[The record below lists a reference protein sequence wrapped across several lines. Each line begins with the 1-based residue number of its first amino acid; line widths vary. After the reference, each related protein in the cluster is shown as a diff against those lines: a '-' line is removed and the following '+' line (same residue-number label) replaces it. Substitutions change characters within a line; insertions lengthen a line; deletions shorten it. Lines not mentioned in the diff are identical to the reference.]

1 MKRHLVRPA
10 LVPAA
15 VAVSLPCALVQWSL
29 LAAGLSLPLS
39 VVLIFLGM
47 QITHDERRSAEF
59 KTQADLLFRRWYQ
72 NDGDQGGAR

>member
-15 VAVSLPCALVQWSL
+15 IAVSLPCALVQWSL

-39 VVLIFLGM
+39 VILIFVGM
-47 QITHDERRSAEF
+47 QITRDQHSSAEF
-59 KTQADLLFRRWYQ
+59 KTQANLVIGAWYQ
-72 NDGDQGGAR
+72 NDGDHGGAR